1 MWDNLRDFRWIT
13 VGRCWEKLWIG
24 VFAALPE
31 TLYNRDSNHRTI
43 AEDAHE

>member
-1 MWDNLRDFRWIT
+1 M
-13 VGRCWEKLWIG
+13 GEG
-24 VFAALPE
+24 VYSRFAALSE